1 MLIKVLLNNLNRCYK
16 RGKVIQLNAT
26 SGGIITSL
34 SMEISA
40 GLKEEVEKMYTY
52 NKYGVN
58 VNNRGDSTGDN
69 YGNYW
74 EPLFAERQNVK
85 GSVSGDFCF
94 DSL

>member
-1 MLIKVLLNNLNRCYK
+1 MLIKVLLNNLNRCYQ

-26 SGGIITSL
+26 SGGIFISF

-40 GLKEEVEKMYTY
+40 GMKEEVERMYTF
-52 NKYGVN
+52 NKNGVN

-74 EPLFAERQNVK
+74 GAFV
-85 GSVSGDFCF
+85 C
-94 DSL
+94 